1 MVFSPI
7 SWKKFEVRL
16 GAALIQPGAFSL
28 YPKFE
33 IPLVDGK
40 DKPFESWFSESYD
53 DSGGKLELRFALERK
68 IFDVAVWAKLSEAD
82 RAVVLRIIYAFPEAL
97 RRLENEKV
105 SIHRPWKTWVE
116 FARSAIQILDQLR
129 ASQAAQSK
137 SAQTAVAQ
145 NAAPSLPASGAAANA
160 QVAKLAPTSAPA
172 PRTGPRVITFDAK
185 PKPKPKPKAITKPK
199 TQAKPDAKKSTTK
212 SAAKSTTKTATKN
225 AALKPAAKKTV
236 AKKTTQK

>member
-1 MVFSPI
+1 VVFGPM

-97 RRLENEKV
+97 RRLESEKV

-129 ASQAAQSK
+129 ASQAAQAK

-145 NAAPSLPASGAAANA
+145 NVAQALPATGAVANSQAAKLAAPSVTATRA
-160 QVAKLAPTSAPA
+160 
-172 PRTGPRVITFDAK
+172 GPRVITFDAK
-185 PKPKPKPKAITKPK
+185 PKAAIKPKP
-199 TQAKPDAKKSTTK
+199 QAKPVPKK
-212 SAAKSTTKTATKN
+212 SAAKSTTKTAAKN
-225 AALKPAAKKTV
+225 AALKPSAKKTV
-236 AKKTTQK
+236 AKKSTKK